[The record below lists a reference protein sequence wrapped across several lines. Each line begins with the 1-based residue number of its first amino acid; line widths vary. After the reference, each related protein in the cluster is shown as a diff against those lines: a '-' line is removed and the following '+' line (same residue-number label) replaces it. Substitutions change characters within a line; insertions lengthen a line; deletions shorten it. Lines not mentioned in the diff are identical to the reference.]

1 MNFKET
7 WAELEKLHEW
17 KYMNPPKAPAAK
29 AQNTNATTEP
39 ESNTPKKYRITYR
52 EEEDGFLK
60 TLYVT
65 AKNEKE
71 AEEIAWSTLSVDE
84 VLVTEMK

>member
-1 MNFKET
+1 
-7 WAELEKLHEW
+7 
-17 KYMNPPKAPAAK
+17 MNPPKAPAAK